1 MGAPSNA
8 RRMER
13 KNSKEK
19 MPKGAVVHNERMSRS
34 QFLSEFAALG
44 ARAMSEKY
52 GLTQRAIYDRR
63 KRIQGLD
70 GVKVTPPT
78 RGGHVQQL
86 DKHPAAISLGIEDGH
101 VIIGS
106 DSHYWPGIVSTAH
119 NAFLE
124 FCREYKPKIVIKNGD
139 EADFPQISRHA
150 PIAWETR
157 PKLSEEVDN
166 LKAML
171 SEIEK
176 VSPNARRLWPLGNHD
191 SRFETRLATVAP
203 EYANIHGVHLKDN
216 FPNWEPCWAA
226 FINADVVVKHRIKGG
241 VYAPRNNTI
250 AAGRSIFTG
259 HLHSLKVWPH
269 SDYNGTRWGGDSGTM
284 ADPYGPQFYN
294 YTELNPLDWR
304 SGFLLLTFVKGELLW
319 PEQVFVRAPGVVD
332 FRGKLHNV

>member
-1 MGAPSNA
+1 MGNSAQPANA
-8 RRMER
+8 AMDRETFLREFAELGASAMARKYDILERTVYERRRRME
-13 KNSKEK
+13 KS
-19 MPKGAVVHNERMSRS
+19 
-34 QFLSEFAALG
+34 L
-44 ARAMSEKY
+44 
-52 GLTQRAIYDRR
+52 GLT
-63 KRIQGLD
+63 
-70 GVKVTPPT
+70 VTPPT
-78 RGGHVQQL
+78 RGGHVEQL
-86 DKHPAAISLGIEDGH
+86 DQHPAAIKLGIENGH
-101 VIIGS
+101 ILIGS

-119 NAFLE
+119 RAFLE
-124 FCREYKPKIVIKNGD
+124 FAKEYKPKIICKNGD

-150 PIAWETR
+150 PIAWEHR

-176 VSPNARRLWPLGNHD
+176 VSPDSRRIWPLGNHD

-226 FINADVVVKHRIKGG
+226 FVNDDVVIKHRIKGG

-250 AAGRSIFTG
+250 AAGRSVFTG
-259 HLHSLKVWPH
+259 HMHSLKVWPH

-304 SGFLLLTFVKGELLW
+304 SGFLFLTIVKGKLLW
-319 PEQVFVRAPGVVD
+319 PETVWVSGPDTVQ
-332 FRGKLHNV
+332 FRGKEWRV